1 MLQIRISLPNCTV
14 FLYLCFYLMFF
25 CLNMFLRFV
34 LSPKVT
40 VHKRLQ
46 NIDTKI
52 LFLAFHA
59 RWVWVCFFLFSFT
72 VFLIA
77 SKTFFYRVLSFYIM
91 HDFGSKW
98 KVHYFQRS
106 ALNKDC
112 SCTLL
117 TLKLIYIVDV
127 SVCFLLFPRSCLLFS
142 LRDVPKCF
150 FFGRNLRL
158 LLLLFWKVRFSFP
171 RY

>member
-1 MLQIRISLPNCTV
+1 MILSYV
-14 FLYLCFYLMFF
+14 FF